1 MGYLQVGEKVEDE
14 VVLAEEPV
22 ELKSVE
28 TLEVEAVVLADASV
42 GSEVP
47 VLVADVDRVVE
58 DIVDEIVLEGTIVP
72 LLQAPVGIANR
83 LTSRHP
89 ESSRPEN
96 NP

>member
-83 LTSRHP
+83 LTSRQP
-89 ESSRPEN
+89 
-96 NP
+96 